1 MNLKR
6 LRQAAQKGD
15 RDAQFQLAC
24 AYLRGESVRKNRV
37 LGLKW
42 MILASDQGDRDA
54 DLQCELVGAQLNEM
68 QERRAVAA
76 ALKWKFGH
84 MLKGILEQLLRP
96 GTFLKA
102 SNDEDDLPRYIKLPD
117 RLN

>member
-6 LRQAAQKGD
+6 LRRAAQRGD
-15 RDAQFQLAC
+15 RDAQFELGC
-24 AYLRGESVRKNRV
+24 AYLRGEGVRKNRV
-37 LGLKW
+37 IGLKW
-42 MILASDQGDRDA
+42 MILASDQGDLDA
-54 DLQCELVGAQLNEM
+54 DVQCQLVGAQLSEM

-76 ALKWKFGH
+76 ALKWKFGQ

-96 GTFLKA
+96 ETTVV
-102 SNDEDDLPRYIKLPD
+102 SNDEDDLPVYVKLPD